1 MSTKLLNDLCMNIN
15 SIEVYNNKLAELYL
29 DIERQPIEELKKI
42 YKQKCYKIIESMN
55 VQLSPYHW
63 EIEKTCETVRDR
75 IIQCYLLILTT
86 GEDKM
91 INEIKEM

>member
-1 MSTKLLNDLCMNIN
+1 
-15 SIEVYNNKLAELYL
+15 
-29 DIERQPIEELKKI
+29 
-42 YKQKCYKIIESMN
+42 MN